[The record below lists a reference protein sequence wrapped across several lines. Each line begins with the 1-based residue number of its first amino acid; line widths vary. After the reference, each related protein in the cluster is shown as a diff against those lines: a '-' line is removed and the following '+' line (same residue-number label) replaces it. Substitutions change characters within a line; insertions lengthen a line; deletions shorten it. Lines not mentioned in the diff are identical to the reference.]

1 MEKKYRKE
9 PVEIPPE
16 IAETAA
22 GGKVP
27 ETDVTEQY
35 PQMEEMNGTEAAGE
49 MPQIGPMYPIPTGAG
64 AADGTGP
71 ANGPNALYA
80 ADTTDGA
87 CSLLSVP
94 ASDALPDDADGLFI
108 HVPSNVPDCTSGH
121 ASDNAGRASTGNSC
135 PVCSGSLRKSI
146 LSTTF
151 GSPCGYGS
159 DMYDSE
165 L

>member
-1 MEKKYRKE
+1 
-9 PVEIPPE
+9 
-16 IAETAA
+16 
-22 GGKVP
+22 
-27 ETDVTEQY
+27 
-35 PQMEEMNGTEAAGE
+35 MEEMNGTEAAGE
-49 MPQIGPMYPIPTGAG
+49 TGAG

-121 ASDNAGRASTGNSC
+121 ASDNAGRAS
-135 PVCSGSLRKSI
+135 
-146 LSTTF
+146 
-151 GSPCGYGS
+151 
-159 DMYDSE
+159 E